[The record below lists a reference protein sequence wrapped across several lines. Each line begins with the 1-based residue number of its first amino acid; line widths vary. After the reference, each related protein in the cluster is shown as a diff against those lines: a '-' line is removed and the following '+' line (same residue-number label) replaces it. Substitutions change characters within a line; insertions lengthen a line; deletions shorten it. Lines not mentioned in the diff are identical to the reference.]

1 MKDEFFY
8 APSQRRGIIFLL
20 LLIIG
25 YFTYLI
31 KKNQSEQQLEPIKFL
46 EDVPVFPSKNA
57 NKNIHL
63 PIKKNPN
70 HWSKNDWKS
79 LGFSEK
85 QILIIEN
92 YKTSVKKFKSKNELF
107 RCYAFS
113 EENKKMLDTIV
124 QFPVINKINQNL
136 KSFLFLGSTKEPD
149 FRLNKIFDTVY
160 YQKIKNRFQYY
171 IKPNQKTI
179 QILKN
184 LKTEKIYSSDTVTI
198 NSKSLKMIVSKKKH
212 KKNFSKTTPQ
222 AFVVAIN
229 VSDTTS
235 FKKIKGIGSKR
246 AVQILKYR
254 NLLGRFISVNQIKE
268 VYSINDSLFESIKDF
283 LIIKDSTLKQ
293 ININLCSIKDLNR
306 HPYIKWNIANSI
318 INYRNQH
325 GLYNSLD
332 ELLKIHIIDQKIYFK
347 IVPYLTIK

>member
-124 QFPVINKINQNL
+124 QFPVINKINQ
-136 KSFLFLGSTKEPD
+136 KF
-149 FRLNKIFDTVY
+149 KIIFV
-160 YQKIKNRFQYY
+160 
-171 IKPNQKTI
+171 
-179 QILKN
+179 
-184 LKTEKIYSSDTVTI
+184 
-198 NSKSLKMIVSKKKH
+198 
-212 KKNFSKTTPQ
+212 FSK
-222 AFVVAIN
+222 
-229 VSDTTS
+229 
-235 FKKIKGIGSKR
+235 
-246 AVQILKYR
+246 Y
-254 NLLGRFISVNQIKE
+254 
-268 VYSINDSLFESIKDF
+268 
-283 LIIKDSTLKQ
+283 
-293 ININLCSIKDLNR
+293 
-306 HPYIKWNIANSI
+306 
-318 INYRNQH
+318 
-325 GLYNSLD
+325 
-332 ELLKIHIIDQKIYFK
+332 
-347 IVPYLTIK
+347 

>member
-20 LLIIG
+20 VLIIG

-31 KKNQSEQQLEPIKFL
+31 IKNQSEQQLEPIKFL
-46 EDVPVFPSKNA
+46 EDLPVFPSKNA
-57 NKNIHL
+57 NKTIRL

-70 HWSKNDWKS
+70 HWSKHDWES

-92 YKTSVKKFKSKNELF
+92 YKSSIKKFNSKNELF

-124 QFPVINKINQNL
+124 QFPIVNKINQNL
-136 KSFLFLGSTKEPD
+136 KSFLILASTKEPD
-149 FRLNKIFDTVY
+149 FGLNKIFDTVY

-171 IKPNQKTI
+171 IKPNRKNI
-179 QILKN
+179 RILKN
-184 LKTEKIYSSDTVTI
+184 LKTGKVYSSDTVTI
-198 NSKSLKMIVSKKKH
+198 NSKLLKMIISKKKY
-212 KKNFSKTTPQ
+212 KKNFPKTTPQ
-222 AFVVAIN
+222 AFEVAIN

-254 NLLGRFISVNQIKE
+254 NLLGGFKSVNQLKE
-268 VYSINDSLFESIKDF
+268 VYSINDSLFESIKYF
-283 LIIKDSTLKQ
+283 LIIKDSSLKQ
-293 ININLCSIKDLNR
+293 ININLCSIRDLNR

-332 ELLKIHIIDQKIYFK
+332 ELLKIHIIDQEIYFK